1 MSDFFQ
7 NGVITTLHKLRER
20 PIAELEAELLR
31 FSRVRPMAL
40 ILPSLYSELQGPA
53 LPNIIRHL
61 RQVNYISDIIVGLDQ
76 ATESQFQHARDFF
89 GVLPQNIHL
98 LWNDGERLR
107 ALDAKLQA
115 EGLSPQQP
123 GKGRNAWFCFGYA
136 LASGNCEAIALHD
149 CDIITYDRR
158 LPARLFYPVANP
170 AFNFEFCKG
179 YYSRIHNQQLSGRAT
194 RLLVTP
200 LLRALEKVVG
210 RMDYLDFMN
219 SFRYPLSGEFSLRR
233 DFISNLRI
241 PSDWGLEIGVL
252 SEVYRNLS
260 RQQVCQVDIADEYD
274 HKHQTLTQED
284 RSGGLAKMSVEIAK
298 SLYRKLA
305 TEGVS
310 LSIEDI
316 RAVKAA
322 YFRIALD
329 CIEQYYYDA
338 RINGLEF
345 DRHAEEGSVDIF
357 TRSIMTAGEVYLDNP
372 MELPFIPNWN
382 RVLSAIPDFGEQLLA
397 AVAADNAD

>member
-210 RMDYLDFMN
+210 RMDYLDFMD

-260 RQQVCQVDIADEYD
+260 RNQVCQVDIADEYD
-274 HKHQTLTQED
+274 HKHQTLSQKDST
-284 RSGGLAKMSVEIAK
+284 GGLVKMSVEIAK